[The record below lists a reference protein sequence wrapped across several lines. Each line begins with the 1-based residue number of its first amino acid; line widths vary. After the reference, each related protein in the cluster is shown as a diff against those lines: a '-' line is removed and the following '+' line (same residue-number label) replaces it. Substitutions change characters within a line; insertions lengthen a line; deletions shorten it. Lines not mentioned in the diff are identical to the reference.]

1 MTTTFDTDFLKIA
14 EDFAD
19 DLIAAT
25 LTTYAGTFDR
35 ASGARTRTG
44 TPSTVNVSPLFDVE
58 QGHVDGDLVKIGM
71 SWCILPVPEAGLTA
85 VPKRLSSLTAL
96 GQKWE
101 IVKVRTLSTGTRTA
115 AYVLF
120 LRGK

>member
-19 DLIAAT
+19 DLIEVT
-25 LTTYAGTFDR
+25 LTTY
-35 ASGARTRTG
+35 SGSFTRSSGSRTRTG
-44 TPSTVNVSPLFDVE
+44 SDSTVNVSPVFDVD
-58 QGHVDGDLVKIGM
+58 QAHVDGDLVKIGM

-85 VPKRLSSLTAL
+85 VPKRLSSLTVL

-101 IVKVRTLSTGTRTA
+101 IVKVRTLSTGTRVA